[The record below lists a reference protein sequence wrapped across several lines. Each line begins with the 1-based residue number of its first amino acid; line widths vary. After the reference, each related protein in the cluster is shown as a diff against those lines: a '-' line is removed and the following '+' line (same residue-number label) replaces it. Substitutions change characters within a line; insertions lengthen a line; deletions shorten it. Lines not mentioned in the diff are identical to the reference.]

1 MRTPEYHPKF
11 ESESS
16 LLTATGRFIARE
28 TKLLAKSALVSGIEF
43 AAVYTLLNHFAPGLL
58 PPDPATLWGG
68 LMGVEFVRRSSDRP
82 LDKDG
87 L

>member
-11 ESESS
+11 ESES
-16 LLTATGRFIARE
+16 LLSTTGKFVARE
-28 TKLLAKSALVSGIEF
+28 AKVFAKSALVSGIEF
-43 AAVYTLLNHFAPGLL
+43 AAAYTLLNHFMPGLL

-68 LMGVEFVRRSSDRP
+68 LLGVEFVRQSSERP